1 MKFLLLH
8 VDKSKGG
15 GVDCDQEVDHDV
27 VTLMFVSRSK
37 SISVL
42 IIVLII
48 IIETSS
54 IPFTCLN
61 NAWYKD
67 IGKWGDC

>member
-27 VTLMFVSRSK
+27 VTLMCPDPKASQSLF
-37 SISVL
+37 L
-42 IIVLII
+42 
-48 IIETSS
+48 
-54 IPFTCLN
+54 CL
-61 NAWYKD
+61 
-67 IGKWGDC
+67 